1 MSRSSEQLQV
11 SFEKVT
17 RDDEGAYE
25 VRVKADEG
33 KVDKKFDYVLVVMG
47 EKNTRFKTKIIKY

>member
-33 KVDKKFDYVLVVMG
+33 RVDKKFDYVLVVMG
-47 EKNTRFKTKIIKY
+47 EKHPRFKTKIIK